1 MRKHLTLEE
10 IEDEHFTQHP
20 EEIENYIQM
29 VFEEYARDGDTRA
42 LLASLR
48 TVSRVKGIT
57 AIANE
62 TGISRNGIQKALSEN
77 GNPSFESMNA
87 ILHAIGYSLMPQRI
101 QSGSLNISGIA

>member
-1 MRKHLTLEE
+1 MRNYRTFDEYQDDHFTKHPDE
-10 IEDEHFTQHP
+10 IEG
-20 EEIENYIQM
+20 YIRV
-29 VFEEYARDGDTRA
+29 VFEEYAKDGDTRA
-42 LLASLR
+42 LLSSLR

-62 TGISRNGIQKALSEN
+62 TDISRNGIQKALSEN

-101 QSGSLNISGIA
+101 QTAM